1 MDLKSDNYK
10 YIQTHTHIRKKVL
23 MINPILAMN
32 IPGFQDCEQF
42 LIILQ

>member
-1 MDLKSDNYK
+1 MDLNSDNYK

-23 MINPILAMN
+23 MINPILAMS
-32 IPGFQDCEQF
+32 ISGFGDCDQF